1 MTWLGADVDR
11 LHSFGLALER
21 LHHELVPLS
30 SVDPRVA
37 RALHL
42 VDTDLDHVRRTWHQL
57 SFGRMAAV
65 EFDAWGA
72 DGAAWWTERFVA
84 SSTTADSIL
93 RRVID
98 NSAEQSF
105 ADRIRADVALL
116 HGVSDFAVLADFWTR
131 ATDPNT
137 VPVDIAGTRIRRMLD
152 AIVIHRADRSFLV
165 TPAGHQGEVEQ
176 RDRDIDQL
184 LALVIAPWS
193 LHFTA
198 LAHEW
203 DWTPQDG
210 LHRLHEMLA
219 IPVVASAVAAGLPA
233 AVDRALTDLPAD
245 EFARRRRIDDVAAGS
260 GATIDAVGAAVL
272 GRSTTPL
279 DRLDDLV
286 GFVPWGSWALGVAAG
301 TTAATLVQ
309 PTRSSGGRG
318 THRGSPSGH
327 ATQHLGRR
335 GHDRGGER
343 CGETRSHRY
352 LGSSREQRSRPRTRA
367 HTSGVR
373 FGRRSRRL
381 LRAVG
386 RYVAALT
393 DQPVMLTSVAKRIDR
408 DGSG

>member
-21 LHHELVPLS
+21 LHDELVPLS

-42 VDTDLDHVRRTWHQL
+42 VDTDLDRVRRTWHQL
-57 SFGRMAAV
+57 SYGRMAAV

-72 DGAAWWTERFVA
+72 DGTAWWTERFVA

-116 HGVSDFAVLADFWTR
+116 HGVSDFAVVADFWTR

-137 VPVDIAGTRIRRMLD
+137 VPVDIAGARIRRLLD
-152 AIVIHRADRSFLV
+152 AIVIHRADRSIFTTL
-165 TPAGHQGEVEQ
+165 AGHQAAVEQ

-203 DWTPQDG
+203 DWTPQEG

-245 EFARRRRIDDVAAGS
+245 EFARRRRVDEVAAGS

-286 GFVPWGSWALGVAAG
+286 GLVPWGSWVSGVAAG
-301 TTAATLVQ
+301 TTAATIVNRLDHR
-309 PTRSSGGRG
+309 TRDERSVAGRAVAQRSTLATVAMTAVANDAVKHGRIG
-318 THRGSPSGH
+318 TSARQVNNALAHELERTRVAFDS
-327 ATQHLGRR
+327 AA
-335 GHDRGGER
+335 DRGGSFVQS
-343 CGETRSHRY
+343 G
-352 LGSSREQRSRPRTRA
+352 G
-367 HTSGVR
+367 TSP
-373 FGRRSRRL
+373 L
-381 LRAVG
+381 
-386 RYVAALT
+386 
-393 DQPVMLTSVAKRIDR
+393 
-408 DGSG
+408 

>member
-1 MTWLGADVDR
+1 MSWLGADVDR
-11 LHSFGLALER
+11 LHSFGLALNR
-21 LHHELVPLS
+21 LRDELVPLS
-30 SVDPRVA
+30 SADPRVT

-42 VDTDLDHVRRTWHQL
+42 VETDLDRVRRTWHQL
-57 SFGRMAAV
+57 SYGRMAAA

-72 DGAAWWTERFVA
+72 EGAAWWVERFVS

-93 RRVID
+93 RRVLD

-116 HGVSDFAVLADFWTR
+116 HGVSDFAVVADFWTR

-137 VPVDIAGTRIRRMLD
+137 VPVDIAGARIRRLLD
-152 AIVIHRADRSFLV
+152 AIVVHRADRSIL
-165 TPAGHQGEVEQ
+165 TTLAGHQADVER

-198 LAHEW
+198 LAPEW
-203 DWTPQDG
+203 NWTPQEG
-210 LHRLHEMLA
+210 LRRLREMLA
-219 IPVVASAVAAGLPA
+219 IPVVASAVAAGLPS
-233 AVDRALTDLPAD
+233 AVERALTDLPDD

-286 GFVPWGSWALGVAAG
+286 GLVPWGSWASGVAAG

-309 PTRSSGGRG
+309 RLDHRHGDQRSVAR
-318 THRGSPSGH
+318 H
-327 ATQHLGRR
+327 AVARR
-335 GHDRGGER
+335 GALATVAMTAVANDAVKQGRVGGSARRVNDDLAHELERTRVAFDSAADRGGSFVQS
-343 CGETRSHRY
+343 G
-352 LGSSREQRSRPRTRA
+352 G
-367 HTSGVR
+367 TSP
-373 FGRRSRRL
+373 L
-381 LRAVG
+381 
-386 RYVAALT
+386 
-393 DQPVMLTSVAKRIDR
+393 
-408 DGSG
+408 

>member
-1 MTWLGADVDR
+1 MTWLGADVER

-42 VDTDLDHVRRTWHQL
+42 VETDLDHVRRTWHQL

-65 EFDAWGA
+65 EFDTWGA

-84 SSTTADSIL
+84 SSTAADSIL

-116 HGVSDFAVLADFWTR
+116 HGVSDFEVVADFWTR

-137 VPVDIAGTRIRRMLD
+137 VPVDVAGARIRRLLD
-152 AIVIHRADRSFLV
+152 AIVIHRADRSIFTTL
-165 TPAGHQGEVEQ
+165 AGHQAAVEQ

-198 LAHEW
+198 LAREW
-203 DWTPQDG
+203 NWTPQEG

-219 IPVVASAVAAGLPA
+219 IPVGPVRWRP
-233 AVDRALTDLPAD
+233 DCP
-245 EFARRRRIDDVAAGS
+245 RRSIVRSPIFPKTSSRVG
-260 GATIDAVGAAVL
+260 DA
-272 GRSTTPL
+272 STT
-279 DRLDDLV
+279 
-286 GFVPWGSWALGVAAG
+286 S
-301 TTAATLVQ
+301 Q
-309 PTRSSGGRG
+309 PD
-318 THRGSPSGH
+318 
-327 ATQHLGRR
+327 Q
-335 GHDRGGER
+335 
-343 CGETRSHRY
+343 
-352 LGSSREQRSRPRTRA
+352 EQRSMRSERPCWVDRPLRSIASTIWSGSCR
-367 HTSGVR
+367 GVR
-373 FGRRSRRL
+373 GCRAWPLAPPRRPSSTDSIIERATNEAWLAERSRS
-381 LRAVG
+381 
-386 RYVAALT
+386 AA
-393 DQPVMLTSVAKRIDR
+393 PWPPWP
-408 DGSG
+408 

>member
-42 VDTDLDHVRRTWHQL
+42 VETDLDHVRRTWHQL

-65 EFDAWGA
+65 EFDTWGA

-116 HGVSDFAVLADFWTR
+116 HGVSDFAVVADFWTR

-137 VPVDIAGTRIRRMLD
+137 VPVDVAGARIRRLLD
-152 AIVIHRADRSFLV
+152 AIVIHRADRSIFTTL
-165 TPAGHQGEVEQ
+165 AGHQAAVEQ

-198 LAHEW
+198 LAREW
-203 DWTPQDG
+203 NWTPQEG

-219 IPVVASAVAAGLPA
+219 IPVVASSVAAGLPT

-245 EFARRRRIDDVAAGS
+245 DFARRRRIDDVAAGS

-286 GFVPWGSWALGVAAG
+286 GLVPWGSWASGVAAG
-301 TTAATLVQ
+301 TTAATIVQ
-309 PTRSSGGRG
+309 RLDHRASDERSVARRAVTQRSTLATVAMTAVANDAVKHGRIGTSARHVNNDLAHELERTRVVFDS
-318 THRGSPSGH
+318 
-327 ATQHLGRR
+327 AA
-335 GHDRGGER
+335 DRGGSFVQS
-343 CGETRSHRY
+343 G
-352 LGSSREQRSRPRTRA
+352 G
-367 HTSGVR
+367 TSP
-373 FGRRSRRL
+373 L
-381 LRAVG
+381 
-386 RYVAALT
+386 
-393 DQPVMLTSVAKRIDR
+393 
-408 DGSG
+408 